1 LEYEPFIIGG
11 LGTVAT
17 NLSKALAR
25 SGLQVTVLSRS
36 PTSRFGITRKPRLSI
51 IRFPKGPIYD
61 RPAAAARWLMKRA
74 FRKPDNIHIHSV
86 QLANWAIFLRKKYKI
101 PIFYT
106 CHSLIAMEPGPLT
119 KKRIIAE
126 SRQVQLLKIANK
138 IVVPSRSELVHLKRR
153 YPFSAKKTTVIK
165 HGVAIR
171 KSASRGPLHHLLYV
185 GRLVPMKYP
194 ESKNAPLQARSNEC
208 GAIGKRPDSA

>member
-1 LEYEPFIIGG
+1 LREKRRQIWVITLEYEPFIIGG

-153 YPFSAKKTTVIK
+153 YPFSAKK
-165 HGVAIR
+165 
-171 KSASRGPLHHLLYV
+171 
-185 GRLVPMKYP
+185 
-194 ESKNAPLQARSNEC
+194 
-208 GAIGKRPDSA
+208 KRP